1 MSSLRAP
8 FHAASV
14 ILCRRPDDLE
24 IFWVRRQDALP
35 FLGGFHSFPGGRLSR
50 EDDPAGLGLEGGQDD
65 GPLRVCA
72 LRELYEETGVL
83 IGSAQVPVPD
93 FATGVR
99 VGALRPELAALVP
112 AGRWITP
119 PFSPVR
125 FDTAF
130 YLAWM
135 PDGVEPRVHPGELAE
150 GEWIRP
156 GEALDR
162 WGQGLALLAP
172 PTLYTLR
179 GLEAA
184 ALMAS
189 GEDQPLSLEAA
200 ADYLT
205 GADEASG
212 GPVTRIEMR
221 PGFFLFPMQTQTLPP
236 ATHTNAFLVGGS
248 EMVLIDPAAADP
260 AERERLLGF
269 IERLGGEGRGVAE
282 IWLTHQHP
290 DHVGGV
296 AEVAGALKV
305 PVRAHPETVAR
316 LSGLGVPVEPTLVD
330 GHVRSIAGRPG
341 WRLRVV
347 HTPGHAVGHV
357 AIFEEVAGT
366 LIAGDMLAGAGFI
379 VIDPPEGDMALYMES
394 LRRLRDLPASALFA
408 SHGPPTAG
416 ARARIEEYLAHRLER
431 EARVV
436 ASLSDGA
443 PHGLDDL
450 LPQVYADVDAS
461 LHPLAR
467 RSLLAHLIKLEREG
481 AVRAAGD
488 RWRKP

>member
-1 MSSLRAP
+1 MSNPRAP

-14 ILCRRPDDLE
+14 MLCRRPDDLE
-24 IFWVRRQDALP
+24 IYWVRRQDSLP

-50 EDDPAGLGLEGGQDD
+50 EDDPAACGLDGGPEDS
-65 GPLRVCA
+65 PLRLCA
-72 LRELYEETGVL
+72 LRELHEETGIL
-83 IGSAQVPVPD
+83 IGTAPVPVPD
-93 FATGVR
+93 FVTGVR
-99 VGALRPELAALVP
+99 IGALKPDLGALVP

-130 YLAWM
+130 YLAWA
-135 PDGVEPRVHPGELAE
+135 PEGAEPKVHPGELAE

-156 GEALDR
+156 EQALDR

-172 PTLYTLR
+172 PTLYALR

-189 GEDQPLSLEAA
+189 GEDVPLSLEVA

-205 GADEASG
+205 GADEAAG

-221 PGFFLFPMQTQTLPP
+221 PGFFLFPMQTRTLPP

-248 EMVLIDPAAADP
+248 EMVLVDPAAADP
-260 AERERLLGF
+260 GERERLLGF
-269 IERLGGEGRGVAE
+269 IERLGGEGRGVTE
-282 IWLTHQHP
+282 IWLTHHHP

-296 AEVAGALKV
+296 AEVARALKV
-305 PVRAHPETVAR
+305 PVRAHPETAAR
-316 LSGLGVPVEPTLVD
+316 LTGFGVPVEPALID
-330 GHVRSIAGRPG
+330 GHVRSMAGRPG
-341 WRLRVV
+341 WKLRVV
-347 HTPGHAVGHV
+347 HTPGHAAGHV

-379 VIDPPEGDMALYMES
+379 VIDPPEGDMAIYMDS
-394 LRRLRDLPASALFA
+394 LRKLRELPATALFA

-416 ARARIEEYLAHRLER
+416 ARARIEAYLAHRLER

-436 ASLSDGA
+436 ASLADGA
-443 PHGLDDL
+443 PRGLDDL
-450 LPQVYADVDAS
+450 VPQVYADVDAS
-461 LHPLAR
+461 LHSLAR

-481 AVRAAGD
+481 AVAAAGET
-488 RWRKP
+488 WRKR